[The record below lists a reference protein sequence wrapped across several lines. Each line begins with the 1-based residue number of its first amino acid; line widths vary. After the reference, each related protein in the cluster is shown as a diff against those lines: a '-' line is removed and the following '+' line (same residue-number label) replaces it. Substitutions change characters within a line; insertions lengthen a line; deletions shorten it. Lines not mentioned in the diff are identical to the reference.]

1 MKKIINY
8 VKESYYELVNKVSWP
23 TLQEVTSSSVVVL
36 TASVIIALVILAMDM
51 AFQVQLDATHLF
63 SLSASLTPQ
72 KCSEYGSRV
81 QMVLPSC
88 D

>member
-1 MKKIINY
+1 MNKIITY

-51 AFQVQLDATHLF
+51 AFGAQKF
-63 SLSASLTPQ
+63 SLMQFLYAL
-72 KCSEYGSRV
+72 
-81 QMVLPSC
+81 
-88 D
+88 

>member
-51 AFQVQLDATHLF
+51 SFGASKF
-63 SLSASLTPQ
+63 SLMQLIYSL
-72 KCSEYGSRV
+72 
-81 QMVLPSC
+81 
-88 D
+88 